1 MPDNIVP
8 AQAAL
13 DGASGFDSTFNSA
26 YHEKFD
32 QQSSVVSDIAG
43 GAVAAVVDFGASVW
57 NSLPGTDYV
66 GTEQMLS
73 RVSDNAMRV
82 YEEHP
87 DAVHATSFIAGMF
100 APTGLALKGMSAL
113 RAGAKGAS
121 WFSNAGKA
129 ADLAKIDK
137 LFIEGAAATSEYR
150 AAKTAF
156 YARGL
161 VNQVTDAAAME
172 FALLGSMH
180 AHPLMED
187 YMADPVKNFGI
198 SLAFGGVIGG
208 TVGHIADRFQVG
220 KLEHAAES
228 KIVNELT
235 KDLTVV
241 HPAEQFA
248 EQIASHQANIGTLEK
263 IIQGKAALGK
273 VEANDLA
280 VGTANKYLLST
291 KAKQNEAFEAMVSP
305 EILAATKADPS
316 IRAAML
322 EMVVNKGF
330 TGANEVGYL
339 TQHVDGAGNILKMP
353 AGDSFLSGLV
363 FGKKVSNMTDE
374 ITGIKTVKESL
385 IDVAYSPEFGRFYA
399 LRDVKHYGRARD
411 LNISVDALAK
421 GMGDFHVPNMNIA
434 EETLSKNSAA
444 IDGHYIAALK
454 RVDEMSAKQVK
465 EIVMSTDDLPL
476 RNAVLARIAK
486 EPDEFAG
493 HKWKVTDNRPNFEA
507 FNQQIIVSQAA
518 NGVKPSHLAD
528 NMLFTTPEAMERYN
542 LNSRLARGTPE
553 RGLIGSWIGGD
564 KEPLAAAM
572 EKMRLGKET
581 AGDAVGTA
589 IYNSPESVAL
599 RTKFA
604 ANADKDGYVY
614 LYRGMTKGKAVG
626 HGRLDSYTTDPAKAL
641 EFTRGNAS
649 NVRLYKVNVDDIIG
663 GVRDIPGKQ
672 GGVWKNEIIVRAGT
686 LETHATPATLPMT
699 GATQVKHLAAKTSTG
714 VIETDAMQLSQQLID
729 GKDSTISS
737 MLAQGIPLETI
748 AIRTNTPLE
757 TVNIFSHMPEGSSVV
772 DIQNAVGHMEYNS
785 ASRIGQYLDPTK
797 KTLRVSSDIHKQ
809 NFSQLTA
816 NLDGNA
822 KFNMHNEITSAI
834 LAGSGSVFAKDL
846 GSYYFSK
853 ERQPLLGMI
862 RAKLGEFVNG
872 GSGNRFLTSS
882 DHFSRNMGD
891 VGMIVNTMGKDI
903 VKKTN
908 NAIDSVL
915 EPLNLHYSRIMKD
928 SVALAEYNTAVNVNA
943 GIKGWREFK
952 DGQFWIRRAT
962 KNEDGSVG
970 TSLEAVTFQGKEY
983 KVVSESVHDIFTQ
996 HQVAGRE
1003 LYEMKNTINGILG
1016 KPKMSDIG
1024 LWLPSFNPKN
1034 KFIAYVHN
1042 KVDDTTRLLWGNTPE
1057 ELVSAKHAFEASVD
1071 PARLGK
1077 EINVVM
1083 KSDQAIWNTLNGRL
1097 DPMTMEIA
1105 NIQMQHS
1112 GSSAGAVVKAN
1123 SDLLGE
1129 IAGGYEHYIG
1139 SHMRQIAEVSMHD
1152 IMDGLTR
1159 MSQYNMRLTEGQAL
1173 SPVAKMLYAP
1183 KDTANVI
1190 KNTMLGNTNLN
1201 EYSSWRQVNQS
1212 FETGLSMTMT
1222 KVGQI
1227 FNEAVKPFIPT
1238 GIFRRKAELDGNIL
1252 GKVDYETLSRKMEA
1266 VGAVNPW
1273 KNFDDEAA
1281 KIFGLAKLTDHKDT
1295 SKRVIYASNAL
1306 AATIALRVGELAQPI
1321 VNAMSLPILTSLA
1334 IADKMPATFMGIQ
1347 KATAKVGG
1355 VQVMYEG
1362 ARAMHDPRFE
1372 SLRTLWKELGYFDPH
1387 ISEANNTL
1395 KLART
1400 FDRGAITSIENA
1412 LDSHLVKILSKP
1424 ADWSEGLVRAQTMH
1438 TGAVL
1443 AKRLY
1448 PELDDAGVTIFAR
1461 DFMDRAVGNYHS
1473 AQRPVFF
1480 QGTMGVALGLFQT
1493 YMLTLGQSIYRHLEL
1508 KNYAALGKGALAQV
1522 GIFGGASMP
1531 GFNQISE
1538 TIGDHF
1544 SNNNVDLTTGTYRA
1558 VGDKTADAILYGLP
1572 SSMGPA
1578 FYTRG
1583 EIAPRVPNPVG
1594 GLQNMVGVNFV
1605 MQAGDMI
1612 KHVAESV
1619 KAENPDM
1626 ARTLAEA
1633 LSMQSMSRPLARMS
1647 EIASGYSVTRKGN
1660 SVAVPEDVWTPVGVI
1675 SRVLSTRP
1683 LEEAKVRQ
1691 AMHLNTMY
1699 GAADHDARQDV
1710 QIKLKTAIRGDNLSD
1725 ELLSKLML
1733 QYMHKGGTPQGWRSA
1748 VNTAIGQSN
1757 MTGREQLAHR
1767 LRPDNAINYMVD
1779 NL

>member
-1 MPDNIVP
+1 MADNNIVP
-8 AQAAL
+8 AQAPVE
-13 DGASGFDSTFNSA
+13 GASGFDTGFNSL

-32 QQSSVVSDIAG
+32 QQSDIVSDIAG
-43 GAVAAVVDFGASVW
+43 GAVAAVADFGASVW

-66 GTEQMLS
+66 GTEDMLS
-73 RVSDNAMRV
+73 KVSDNALRV

-87 DAVHATSFIAGMF
+87 DAVHAASFIGGMF
-100 APTGLALKGMSAL
+100 VPTGLALKGMSAL
-113 RAGAKGAS
+113 RAGAKGAN
-121 WFSNAGKA
+121 WFSAAGKA
-129 ADLAKIDK
+129 ADMAKIDK
-137 LFIEGAAATSEYR
+137 LFMEGAAATSEYR

-156 YARGL
+156 YARG
-161 VNQVTDAAAME
+161 VANQVADAAAME
-172 FALLGSMH
+172 FALVGAMH

-187 YMADPVKNFGI
+187 YMADPVKNFTI
-198 SLAFGGVIGG
+198 SLALGGVIGG
-208 TVGHIADRFQVG
+208 TIGHIADRFAVG
-220 KLEHAAES
+220 RVEKATEGA
-228 KIVNELT
+228 IVQDLN

-248 EQIASHQANIGTLEK
+248 DQVVAHQANIGTLEK
-263 IIQGKAALGK
+263 IIATKAEMGK

-280 VGTANKYLLST
+280 IQVANKYLLST
-291 KAKQNEAFEAMVSP
+291 KQSQNTAFEAMLAP
-305 EILAATKADPS
+305 EVLAAAKANPDV
-316 IRAAML
+316 RNAML
-322 EMVVNKGF
+322 DMVVNGGF
-330 TGANEVGYL
+330 TGASEVGYL
-339 TQHVDGAGNILKMP
+339 AQKLDGSGNVMKMEAGKD
-353 AGDSFLSGLV
+353 GFLSGLV
-363 FGKKVSNMTDE
+363 FGRKSAKYVDPV
-374 ITGIKTVKESL
+374 TGVETTKQSL
-385 IDVAYSPEFGRFYA
+385 VDVAYSPEFGRFYS
-399 LRDVKHYGRARD
+399 LDQVKHYGRARD
-411 LNISVDALAK
+411 LGLSVERLAK
-421 GMGDFHVPNMNIA
+421 ETGDFRLPNMNIA
-434 EETLSKNSAA
+434 EETLTKNSAA
-444 IDGHYIAALK
+444 IDAHYLGTLK
-454 RVDEMSAKQVK
+454 AVDDMSVAQVK
-465 EIVMSTDDLPL
+465 AIILSTDDLPL
-476 RNAVLARIAK
+476 RNAILARIAK
-486 EPDEFAG
+486 EPDEFTG
-493 HKWKVTDNRPNFEA
+493 HKWSVTNNRPNFEA
-507 FNQQIIVSQAA
+507 FNQQIITSQAGV
-518 NGVKPSHLAD
+518 GVKPTHLED
-528 NMLFTTPEAMERYN
+528 LKKFTTPELMAKNYDLHTHSFVGSGAKSEEV
-542 LNSRLARGTPE
+542 NSILDR
-553 RGLIGSWIGGD
+553 WINGN
-564 KEPLAAAM
+564 KKPMIEAV
-572 EKMRLGKET
+572 ENMRLNRQG
-581 AGDAVGTA
+581 GAVGEA
-589 IYNSPESVAL
+589 IYNSPQSTAL
-599 RTKFA
+599 RAEFMK
-604 ANADKDGYVY
+604 NADNEGYVY
-614 LYRGMTKGKAVG
+614 LYRGLTKGKAVG
-626 HGRLDSYTTDPAKAL
+626 HGMLDSYTTDITKAS
-641 EFTRGNAS
+641 EFGTPK
-649 NVRLYKVNVDDIIG
+649 LYKVKVDDIVVGVIDKIG
-663 GVRDIPGKQ
+663 AKR
-672 GGVWKNEIIVRAGT
+672 NEIIVRAGT
-686 LETHATPATLPMT
+686 LESHASPATLPIASAQEVKT
-699 GATQVKHLAAKTSTG
+699 VVNKVGGGVTQH
-714 VIETDAMQLSQQLID
+714 DAMELSNQLIQ

-737 MLAQGIPLETI
+737 LLAQGVPFETI

-757 TVNIFSHMPEGSSVV
+757 TVKLFATMPEGASVV
-772 DIQNAVGHMEYNS
+772 DVLNGVGHAEYNS
-785 ASRIGQYLDPTK
+785 ASRIDQYMDTTK
-797 KTLRVSSDIHKQ
+797 RTLRVKSDINKQ
-809 NFSQLTA
+809 TFSQLTA
-816 NLDGNA
+816 NLDANA

-834 LAGSGSVFAKDL
+834 LAGSGSAVARDM
-846 GSYYFSK
+846 GAYYFS
-853 ERQPLLGMI
+853 EQRQPLLGML

-882 DHFSRNMGD
+882 DHFARNMGD

-908 NAIDSVL
+908 NAIAQVL
-915 EPLNLHYSRIMKD
+915 EPINLHYARIVKD
-928 SVALAEYNTAVNVNA
+928 PVALAEYNTAVNVNA
-943 GIKGWREFK
+943 SIKGWRKFE
-952 DGQFWIRRAT
+952 DGQFWVKRAAMG
-962 KNEDGSVG
+962 EDGKATSV
-970 TSLEAVTFQGKEY
+970 LEPVLFQGKEY
-983 KVVSESVHDIFTQ
+983 KVVSESVQDVFAQ

-1003 LYEMKNTINGILG
+1003 LYEMKSAINGILG
-1016 KPKMSDIG
+1016 KPAMSDIG

-1034 KFIAYVHN
+1034 KFLAYVHN

-1097 DPMTMEIA
+1097 DPMTMEVA

-1123 SDLLGE
+1123 SDIMGE

-1190 KNTMLGNTNLN
+1190 RNTMLGNTNLN

-1238 GIFRRKAELDGNIL
+1238 GIFRRKAEIDEAVLAKL
-1252 GKVDYETLSRKMEA
+1252 DYEKISQKMEA
-1266 VGAVNPW
+1266 AGAVNPW
-1273 KNFDDEAA
+1273 ANFDAEAA
-1281 KIFGLAKLTDHKDT
+1281 KIFGLAKLTDSKDT

-1306 AATIALRVGELAQPI
+1306 AATVALRVGELAQPI

-1334 IADKMPATFMGIQ
+1334 VADRMPATFMGIQ
-1347 KATAKVGG
+1347 KATSKVGG

-1362 ARAMHDPRFE
+1362 ARAMHDPRFDG
-1372 SLRTLWKELGYFDPH
+1372 LRKMWQELGYFDPH

-1400 FDRGAITSIENA
+1400 FDRGAITQVESA
-1412 LDSHLVKILSKP
+1412 LDSSLVRILSKP
-1424 ADWSEGLVRAQTMH
+1424 ADWSESLVRAQTMH

-1448 PELDDAGVTIFAR
+1448 PELDDSGITIFAR

-1508 KNYAALGKGALAQV
+1508 KNYAALGKGALAQQT
-1522 GIFGGASMP
+1522 IFGSASMP

-1538 TIGDHF
+1538 MIGTHF
-1544 SNNNVDLTTGTYRA
+1544 SDHNVDLTTGTYRA
-1558 VGDKTADAILYGLP
+1558 VGDRAADAILYGLP

-1583 EIAPRVPNPVG
+1583 EIAPRVPNPLG

-1605 MQAGDMI
+1605 TQTVDMVN
-1612 KHVAESV
+1612 HVAQSV
-1619 KAENPDM
+1619 RAENPDM
-1626 ARTLAEA
+1626 ARTLGEA

-1647 EIASGYSVTRKGN
+1647 EVATGYSVTRKGN
-1660 SVAVPEDVWTPVGVI
+1660 SVAVPEDVWTPIGVM
-1675 SRVLSTRP
+1675 SRILGTRP

-1699 GAADHDARQDV
+1699 GAADHDARQEV
-1710 QIKLKTAIRGDNLSD
+1710 QIKLKTAIRGDNLTD
-1725 ELLSKLML
+1725 DLTAKFAAE
-1733 QYMHKGGTPQGWRSA
+1733 YMRKGGTPQGWRSA
-1748 VNTAIGQSN
+1748 VSTALAQSD
-1757 MTGREQLAHR
+1757 MTGKDALAHK
-1767 LRPDNAINYMVD
+1767 LRPDNALNYMID